1 MAMKSRIAFFAL
13 ISIMLL
19 SVTKSALACK
29 GSQVLFQDNFATLDP
44 AWGNSSQNLSVN
56 NGKLV
61 LQPNLN
67 AGFVALNQANL
78 YNDVDA
84 CIKMSMA
91 KSDDPAWGGGLVF
104 WAKDNSNY
112 YTLLMSGDGQ
122 FSIRRYVSDRALTPV
137 DWRESASIKKGIG
150 QVNELRVVTRGNRAT
165 AYINDTEVIT
175 FNGQPPDGGSLI
187 GVKASSAEKS
197 QIVWEFSDLKITK
210 PLSENPP
217 PPPSPGLM
225 STPPPS

>member
-1 MAMKSRIAFFAL
+1 MKKEIVFFAL
-13 ISIMLL
+13 IIVMLL
-19 SVTKSALACK
+19 PVTKGALACK
-29 GSQVLFQDNFATLDP
+29 GSQVLFQDNFAILDP
-44 AWGNSSQNLSVN
+44 AWGNPNQNLSVKD
-56 NGKLV
+56 GKLI

-67 AGFVALNQANL
+67 AGFVALNQGNL

-91 KSDDPAWGGGLVF
+91 KSDDPAWGAGLVF

-112 YTLLMSGDGQ
+112 YALLVSGDGQ
-122 FSIRRYVSDRALTPV
+122 FSVRRYVNDRALTPV
-137 DWRESASIKKGIG
+137 DWRENVSIKKGIG

-187 GVKASSAEKS
+187 GVKASYAEKS

-225 STPPPS
+225 PTPPPS